1 VDYFLPRLAVQSFSD
16 PRSFTITR
24 KDLAPKPTSIADTIR
39 INSEIRA
46 RDVRVID
53 ITGEQLGILSIRDA
67 LNIATQKELDLVEVA
82 PNADPPVCR
91 LMDYGKYL
99 FEKQKRERESRR
111 AQKVIEVK
119 ELRLRPKTDDH
130 DIEVVITKIRKFV
143 KEGAKVRVRIRFRG
157 REMQHPEVGRDL
169 LDRVARDVADVT
181 ILEQTPAL
189 DGSSSMLMILAPA
202 KIGREA
208 GGLSA
213 ALPQRCRRQSPCYLG
228 NECRK
233 KISSAES
240 LTDCRR
246 SGNLLPCALSKNGRF
261 RPFLLSAERARR
273 MQYRRPSCRS

>member
-1 VDYFLPRLAVQSFSD
+1 M
-16 PRSFTITR
+16 
-24 KDLAPKPTSIADTIR
+24 
-39 INSEIRA
+39 
-46 RDVRVID
+46 
-53 ITGEQLGILSIRDA
+53 GILSIRDA

-189 DGSSSMLMILAPA
+189 DGSSMLMILAPA
-202 KIGREA
+202 K
-208 GGLSA
+208 
-213 ALPQRCRRQSPCYLG
+213 
-228 NECRK
+228 
-233 KISSAES
+233 
-240 LTDCRR
+240 
-246 SGNLLPCALSKNGRF
+246 
-261 RPFLLSAERARR
+261 
-273 MQYRRPSCRS
+273 

>member
-1 VDYFLPRLAVQSFSD
+1 
-16 PRSFTITR
+16 
-24 KDLAPKPTSIADTIR
+24 
-39 INSEIRA
+39 
-46 RDVRVID
+46 VID

-111 AQKVIEVK
+111 AQKVIDVK

-189 DGSSSMLMILAPA
+189 DGSSMLMILAPA
-202 KIGREA
+202 K
-208 GGLSA
+208 
-213 ALPQRCRRQSPCYLG
+213 
-228 NECRK
+228 
-233 KISSAES
+233 
-240 LTDCRR
+240 
-246 SGNLLPCALSKNGRF
+246 
-261 RPFLLSAERARR
+261 
-273 MQYRRPSCRS
+273 

>member
-1 VDYFLPRLAVQSFSD
+1 
-16 PRSFTITR
+16 
-24 KDLAPKPTSIADTIR
+24 
-39 INSEIRA
+39 
-46 RDVRVID
+46 VID

-189 DGSSSMLMILAPA
+189 DGSSMLMILAPA
-202 KIGREA
+202 K
-208 GGLSA
+208 
-213 ALPQRCRRQSPCYLG
+213 
-228 NECRK
+228 
-233 KISSAES
+233 
-240 LTDCRR
+240 
-246 SGNLLPCALSKNGRF
+246 
-261 RPFLLSAERARR
+261 
-273 MQYRRPSCRS
+273 